1 MYTCVALFFVCSDV
15 KQGEMVS
22 FVQKFT
28 PRLSGER
35 KLVAAFNSRELGDI
49 VGSRPIHVRD

>member
-1 MYTCVALFFVCSDV
+1 MFILCYHSDV

-28 PRLSGER
+28 PRFSGER
-35 KLVAAFNSRELGDI
+35 KLVATFNSRELGDI
-49 VGSRPIHVRD
+49 FGSRPVHVRD